1 MRTVILMLVALL
13 AGPGF
18 AREAVPVAEDPV
30 IEQRLID
37 ISGELRCLVC
47 QNESLAAS
55 RAELALDL
63 RREIRT
69 LIARGDSDDAIRSFL
84 TDRYGDFILYR
95 PQFKRTTLLLWLGPV
110 LLLLIGLALL
120 FRQLRRRSRES
131 KTFDQTDAEL
141 SHDERAA
148 LANLLTE
155 EAPLASSGEGKKS

>member
-1 MRTVILMLVALL
+1 MRTLILLLVALL
-13 AGPGF
+13 AGQVF

-69 LIARGDSDDAIRSFL
+69 LIARGDSDDAIRAFL

-95 PQFKRTTLLLWLGPV
+95 PQFKRTTLLLWLGPA
-110 LLLLIGLALL
+110 LLLLLGLGLL

-131 KTFDQTDAEL
+131 KASDPTDVEL
-141 SHDERAA
+141 SHDERAT
-148 LANLLTE
+148 LAKLLTE
-155 EAPLASSGEGKKS
+155 EAPPASSGKGGKS

>member
-1 MRTVILMLVALL
+1 MRTLILLLVALL
-13 AGPGF
+13 AGQVF

-55 RAELALDL
+55 HAELALDL

-69 LIARGDSDDAIRSFL
+69 LIARGDNDDAIRTFL

-95 PQFKRTTLLLWLGPV
+95 PQFKRTTLLLWLGPA
-110 LLLLIGLALL
+110 LLLLLGLGLL

-131 KTFDQTDAEL
+131 KASDPTDVEL
-141 SHDERAA
+141 SHDERAT
-148 LANLLTE
+148 LAKLLTE
-155 EAPLASSGEGKKS
+155 EAPPASSGKGGKS